1 MPRTRT
7 RSDADILE
15 ATARVVSRVGPGRL
29 TLADVGEEVGLSPAT
44 LLQRFG
50 SKRGLLLAF
59 VSSSTAD
66 LAREFDEA
74 RAAHPSPLDA
84 LGSALVRMTRYFD
97 TPEALANN
105 LAFLQQDLTDPEFHQ
120 ATREHFRAIDAA
132 IESLLE
138 AALHAKELVPC
149 DTKRLARAVEA
160 MWNGALLHWA
170 IHRRGA
176 LPASVAEQLDTLLQP
191 YRRPRR
197 RRSPA
202 KRS

>member
-15 ATARVVSRVGPGRL
+15 ATARVVSRLGPARF

-66 LAREFDEA
+66 LAREFEEA

-84 LGSALVRMTRYFD
+84 LRTALIRMTRYFEG
-97 TPEALANN
+97 PEALANN
-105 LAFLQQDLTDPEFHQ
+105 LAFLQQDLTDPEFHR
-120 ATREHFRAIDAA
+120 ATREHFRMIDRS
-132 IESLLE
+132 IESLII
-138 AALHAKELVPC
+138 AAVEAKELVPC
-149 DTKRLARAVEA
+149 DTARLARGVAA

-170 IHRRGA
+170 VHRRGA
-176 LPASVAEQLDTLLQP
+176 LPAAVAEQLETLLAP
-191 YRRPRR
+191 YRRPSRR
-197 RRSPA
+197 R
-202 KRS
+202 